1 MEVGTQKGLQ
11 MSLKK
16 FVNYYKKPKE
26 KRKQLLNV
34 LSLEF
39 SNTKLEKLVQGPKI
53 VIKKNFC
60 KKFFL
65 LFFRK
70 SYCN

>member
-11 MSLKK
+11 MSMKK
-16 FVNYYKKPKE
+16 FLSYYKKPPE

-39 SNTKLEKLVQGPKI
+39 SNTKLEKIVQGPKI
-53 VIKKNFC
+53 VNKRKNFP
-60 KKFFL
+60 KTV
-65 LFFRK
+65 
-70 SYCN
+70 SV